1 MEVNQE
7 ILNLKSIVAEMN
19 VLSRSDGSVIITQGM
34 ILSIYV
40 MFLLIYVEFFKFK
53 VIHRVL
59 LMLMDQQKLYQWLI
73 WT

>member
-40 MFLLIYVEFFKFK
+40 MFLLIYVEFFKF
-53 VIHRVL
+53 
-59 LMLMDQQKLYQWLI
+59 
-73 WT
+73 